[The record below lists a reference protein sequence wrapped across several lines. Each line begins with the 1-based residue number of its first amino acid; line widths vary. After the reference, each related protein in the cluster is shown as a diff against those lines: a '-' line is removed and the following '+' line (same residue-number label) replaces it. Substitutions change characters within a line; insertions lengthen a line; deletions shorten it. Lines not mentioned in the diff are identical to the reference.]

1 MIMSDISIK
10 ASRAGQL
17 SKRRPGKRTVDL
29 KTQVIRLNH
38 LTSTGMTLDQA
49 AETIGVQPI
58 TAKRYIQRFNRTTPE
73 AIQARKEEATKKE
86 IETLQ
91 KHLDDNY
98 SVYQAA
104 KIMRADPGRIYNLV
118 KENNLRVMWVRPQG
132 RQNRI
137 ERMPRHPDPSPQLA
151 QRLAEPGKFPRLNN
165 CIVTECKRVYRQE
178 HAGHRMCR
186 DCRNK
191 TW

>member
-29 KTQVIRLNH
+29 KTQVIRLNR

-49 AETIGVQPI
+49 AETIGVQPT
-58 TAKRYIQRFNRTTPE
+58 TARRYIQRFNRTTPE
-73 AIQARKEEATKKE
+73 AIQARKEEAAKKE

-91 KHLDDNY
+91 KHLDDGF

-118 KENNLRVMWVRPQG
+118 KENNLRVTWVRPQG

-137 ERMPRHPDPSPQLA
+137 ERRSDSLEPKPRTIA
-151 QRLAEPGKFPRLNN
+151 RLTGASKFPRNN
-165 CIVTECKRVYRQE
+165 FCIGAECQRVYRQE
-178 HAGHRMCR
+178 HEGHRMCKA
-186 DCRNK
+186 CRNK
-191 TW
+191 SW